1 MRVIVTRPQREAVA
15 WCEALARHG
24 FDVVSLPLIGI
35 VAVADTSAVQ
45 AAGRD
50 LHHYAAVMCVSAAA
64 VEHFFSIVP
73 QGQAVNP
80 RAGAAPRFWGTGP
93 GTRAALLRHGVEGDR
108 IDTPLAAS
116 LQFDSEALWG
126 VVQGQVHAL
135 LRVLIVRGGDEY
147 TRAAVTD
154 ERATPGNGRE
164 WFAQRL
170 SEAGAQVEFVQAY
183 VRAAPVLDPTQAVVA
198 RNAASDGSL
207 WLFTSAQAV
216 QNLRSC
222 LPGQAWQA
230 ARALATH
237 ARIADAA
244 RAAGFGVV
252 RESRPG
258 IADVVASIESIG

>member
-1 MRVIVTRPQREAVA
+1 MRVIVTRPEREAAA

-24 FDVVSLPLIGI
+24 FDAVALPLIGI
-35 VAVADTSAVQ
+35 VPLADASAVH
-45 AAGRD
+45 AAWRD
-50 LHHYAAVMCVSAAA
+50 LQNYVAVMCVSAAA
-64 VEHFFSIVP
+64 VDHFFSIGP
-73 QGQAVNP
+73 QGQAPDP

-93 GTRAALLRHGVEGDR
+93 GTRAALLRHGVDGDR
-108 IDTPLAAS
+108 VDTPPATS
-116 LQFDSEALWG
+116 LRFDSEALWG
-126 VVQGQVHAL
+126 VVRGQVQAAQ
-135 LRVLIVRGGDEY
+135 RVLIVRGGDEPAD
-147 TRAAVTD
+147 AAATD
-154 ERATPGNGRE
+154 KRPTPGNGRD

-170 SEAGAQVEFVQAY
+170 SEAGARVDFVQAY
-183 VRAAPVLDPTQAVVA
+183 TRAPPVLDPTQTVLA
-198 RNAASDGSL
+198 RHAASDGSL

-222 LPGQAWQA
+222 VPGQTWLA